1 MVQTGAASGG
11 GHAITHVNGLSLA
24 EIVDTCPA
32 LPDDGS
38 EAWDAAP
45 TSTPLT
51 TVRRGTT
58 TVRALTVVA
67 VHAALL
73 GGSGCSSGA
82 AEQPADPAAAAAEQ
96 RGLLRAAAR
105 LSWGLA
111 GVVYEVMHG
120 SAGHRPNLGRVERQ
134 TLAGA
139 VLTQLYRWV
148 AVAGEEGRQRAAK
161 GWRHRTACQQRS
173 RAACCCTAQR
183 ASLAMRR
190 ATRLPLPLLSCR
202 LDRNLAL
209 GVLRACGQL
218 TPARL
223 AEMLEAGLLPTPARV
238 RAAAPAV
245 VSPPSDE
252 EACAAAAGTAPLT
265 PRRRDAEEAA
275 AQV

>member
-1 MVQTGAASGG
+1 MRVHGTATEAAVFVTLDDGHTHRLPGPLALVQTGAASGG

-139 VLTQLYRWV
+139 VLTQLYR
-148 AVAGEEGRQRAAK
+148 
-161 GWRHRTACQQRS
+161 
-173 RAACCCTAQR
+173 
-183 ASLAMRR
+183 
-190 ATRLPLPLLSCR
+190 